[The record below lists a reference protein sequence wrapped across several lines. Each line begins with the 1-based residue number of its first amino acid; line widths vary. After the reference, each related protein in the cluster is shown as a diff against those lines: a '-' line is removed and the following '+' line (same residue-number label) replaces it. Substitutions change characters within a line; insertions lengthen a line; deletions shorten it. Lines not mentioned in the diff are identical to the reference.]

1 LPVRGVHAAG
11 GELEQLGLIGAR
23 HPRGRARRSLTKEIS
38 VMADQKI
45 RIRLKAYDHRLI
57 DRSASEIVETA
68 KRTGAQV
75 RGPIPLPT
83 KIERYTILVSPHVDK
98 DARDQ
103 YETRTHKRV
112 LDIVDPNDK
121 TVDALMKLELAA
133 GVDVQIKLT

>member
-1 LPVRGVHAAG
+1 LQSPQAFREAVGSGAEGSNGV
-11 GELEQLGLIGAR
+11 LRTQPQGLSLFQ
-23 HPRGRARRSLTKEIS
+23 RRNS

-45 RIRLKAYDHRLI
+45 RIRLKAFDHRLI

-83 KIERYTILVSPHVDK
+83 KIERYTILTSPHVDK

>member
-1 LPVRGVHAAG
+1 VDQNWSAEFVFNGIQGPRP
-11 GELEQLGLIGAR
+11 LGPTLFTVFKDIA
-23 HPRGRARRSLTKEIS
+23 
-38 VMADQKI
+38 MADQKI

-83 KIERYTILVSPHVDK
+83 KIERYTVLVSPHVDK

>member
-1 LPVRGVHAAG
+1 
-11 GELEQLGLIGAR
+11 
-23 HPRGRARRSLTKEIS
+23 
-38 VMADQKI
+38 MADQKI

-83 KIERYTILVSPHVDK
+83 KIERFTILVSPHVDK

-133 GVDVQIKLT
+133 GVDVQIKLTRGQHPDREEIFVGHRRSQGRHEPPLH